1 MNISIHFQIL
11 RIVLIY
17 KIKKPHLTRLLQVL
31 GRYIEI
37 TNFFSS
43 QYCIILHD
51 YTKQKCGSARMRFQ
65 YIDDVKRQGIPI
77 L

>member
-1 MNISIHFQIL
+1 MHFQIL

-17 KIKKPHLTRLLQVL
+17 KIKKLHLTRLFQTL

-37 TNFFSS
+37 TNFLSS
-43 QYCIILHD
+43 QYCTY
-51 YTKQKCGSARMRFQ
+51 YTARLYKTEMWLSTHARN
-65 YIDDVKRQGIPI
+65 IDDVKRQGIY